1 MATFNLLTWREL
13 TFAFAPRY
21 LPSNF
26 ADVIVSNCTPALL
39 RLLQFF
45 KRPSGRHSPPTS
57 STQGPPSDRVPRPST
72 PGAPEVLE
80 PVVPYT
86 GPDHFTFLPAE
97 ILLEIA
103 SFACA
108 DTQSTYRALLLVS
121 RRLNLLVKF
130 NCLHFVPVRL
140 QCNSHIE
147 NFRLLLE
154 SYPDLVPRVRHL
166 WINTPPRMTAT
177 NAGLNWE
184 DGPSSP
190 AVQVARL
197 CTNIITLSCST
208 PALHYVNFGSSP
220 NVTTPRSLSSEA
232 RWGSVQDSTF
242 KHTKLRELT
251 LLNNFFNWS
260 FFYNDDHRA
269 AVTST
274 VSHLFTQL
282 THLTLLE
289 PMGQDFPVKKFT
301 SLQYFSSEIYP
312 SSAKSNT
319 LDTWVAVTNSRVHVL
334 LAPLPVDVRI
344 TLTIHH
350 TKINRKE
357 EIEMSDSGRSCMVRV
372 GKPTHFQWWADRA
385 RGGDGVW
392 S

>member
-21 LPSNF
+21 VPSLELCRY
-26 ADVIVSNCTPALL
+26 ISTPALL
-39 RLLQFF
+39 RLLQIF
-45 KRPSGRHSPPTS
+45 KRPPRRYSPPTS
-57 STQGPPSDRVPRPST
+57 STRGPPPDCVPRPST
-72 PGAPEVLE
+72 PPAPQVLE

-86 GPDHFTFLPAE
+86 GPDRFTFLPTE

-108 DTQSTYRALLLVS
+108 NSQSTYRALLLVS
-121 RRLNLLVKF
+121 SRLNLLVKF
-130 NCLHFVPVRL
+130 DCLHFVPVRL

-147 NFRLLLE
+147 NFCLLLE

-166 WINTPPRMTAT
+166 WINTPPRMTAS
-177 NAGLNWE
+177 NAGISWE
-184 DGPSSP
+184 DGASSP
-190 AVQVARL
+190 AVRVARL
-197 CTNIITLSCST
+197 CPNIVTLSCST
-208 PALHYVNFGSSP
+208 PVLHYVNFGSSP
-220 NVTTPRSLSSEA
+220 NISMQRWVSSEH
-232 RWGSVQDSTF
+232 GSGGAIQDSTF

-260 FFYNDDHRA
+260 FFYNDDRG
-269 AVTST
+269 AVNST

-289 PMGQDFPVKKFT
+289 PIGQDFPIKKFT
-301 SLQYFSSEIYP
+301 SLQYFSAEIYP
-312 SSAKSNT
+312 PSATSNT
-319 LDTWVAVTNSRVHVL
+319 LDTWAAVTNFRLHVL
-334 LAPLPVDVRI
+334 LAPLPEDVRI
-344 TLTIHH
+344 SLTIHH
-350 TKINRKE
+350 TRVNRKE
-357 EIEMSDSGRSCMVRV
+357 EIEMSDSGRFCMVHV
-372 GKPTHFQWWADRA
+372 GKPPYFQWWADRA

>member
-1 MATFNLLTWREL
+1 MATFNLLTWTEL
-13 TFAFAPRY
+13 MFTFA
-21 LPSNF
+21 S
-26 ADVIVSNCTPALL
+26 
-39 RLLQFF
+39 RLLQIF
-45 KRPSGRHSPPTS
+45 KRPPRRHSPPTS
-57 STQGPPSDRVPRPST
+57 STREPPPDRVPRPST
-72 PGAPEVLE
+72 PATPQVLE
-80 PVVPYT
+80 PVVRYT
-86 GPDHFTFLPAE
+86 GPDHFTLLPTE
-97 ILLEIA
+97 IVLEIA

-108 DTQSTYRALLLVS
+108 DSQSTYRALLLVS

-130 NCLHFVPVRL
+130 DCLHFVPVRL
-140 QCNSHIE
+140 QCSSQIE
-147 NFRLLLE
+147 NFRLLLGL
-154 SYPDLVPRVRHL
+154 YPDLVPRVRHL

-190 AVQVARL
+190 AVRVARL
-197 CTNIITLSCST
+197 CTNIVTLSCST
-208 PALHYVNFGSSP
+208 PVLHYVNFGSSP
-220 NVTTPRSLSSEA
+220 NVTIPRSLSSE
-232 RWGSVQDSTF
+232 RDWGSVQDSTF

-260 FFYNDDHRA
+260 FFYHDDLG

-289 PMGQDFPVKKFT
+289 PIGQDFPVKKFT

-312 SSAKSNT
+312 PSATSNT

-334 LAPLPVDVRI
+334 LAPLPEDARI

-350 TKINRKE
+350 TKVNRKE
-357 EIEMSDSGRSCMVRV
+357 EIEMSNGARFCMVRV

>member
-1 MATFNLLTWREL
+1 MAFDLLTWREL

-26 ADVIVSNCTPALL
+26 ADIIVSNCTPALL
-39 RLLQFF
+39 RLLQIF
-45 KRPSGRHSPPTS
+45 KRSPRRHSPPTS
-57 STQGPPSDRVPRPST
+57 STRGPPPDCVPRPST
-72 PGAPEVLE
+72 PPAPQVLE

-86 GPDHFTFLPAE
+86 GPDHFTFLPTE

-108 DTQSTYRALLLVS
+108 DSQSAYRALLLVS
-121 RRLNLLVKF
+121 RRLNLVVKF
-130 NCLHFVPVRL
+130 DCLHFVPVRL

-147 NFRLLLE
+147 KFRLLLML
-154 SYPDLVPRVRHL
+154 YPDLIPRVRHL

-177 NAGLNWE
+177 NAGLTWE

-190 AVQVARL
+190 AVRVARL
-197 CTNIITLSCST
+197 CTNIVTLSCST
-208 PALHYVNFGSSP
+208 PVLHYVNFGSSP
-220 NVTTPRSLSSEA
+220 NILIPRSLSSECG
-232 RWGSVQDSTF
+232 WGSVQDSTF

-260 FFYNDDHRA
+260 FFFDDDRGT
-269 AVTST
+269 VNST

-289 PMGQDFPVKKFT
+289 PIGQDFPVKKFT
-301 SLQYFSSEIYP
+301 SLQYFSAEIYP
-312 SSAKSNT
+312 PCSTSNT
-319 LDTWVAVTNSRVHVL
+319 LDTGVAVTNSRIHVL
-334 LAPLPVDVRI
+334 LAPLPEDVRI
-344 TLTIHH
+344 TLIIYH

-357 EIEMSDSGRSCMVRV
+357 EIEMSDSGRFFTVRV
-372 GKPTHFQWWADRA
+372 GKPTYFQWWADRA
-385 RGGDGVW
+385 RGGDGLW

>member
-1 MATFNLLTWREL
+1 MAIFNLPTWREL
-13 TFAFAPRY
+13 TFAFAPR
-21 LPSNF
+21 
-26 ADVIVSNCTPALL
+26 
-39 RLLQFF
+39 LLQLF
-45 KRPSGRHSPPTS
+45 KRTPRRHSPPTS
-57 STQGPPSDRVPRPST
+57 STRGPPPDRVPCPST
-72 PGAPEVLE
+72 PPAPQVLE
-80 PVVPYT
+80 TVLPYT
-86 GPDHFTFLPAE
+86 GPDHFTLLPTE

-108 DTQSTYRALLLVS
+108 DSQSTYRALLLVS

-130 NCLHFVPVRL
+130 DCLPFVPVRL

-147 NFRLLLE
+147 NFRLLLV

-166 WINTPPRMTAT
+166 WMNTPPRMTAT
-177 NAGLNWE
+177 NAGLTWE
-184 DGPSSP
+184 DSPSSP
-190 AVQVARL
+190 AVRVARL
-197 CTNIITLSCST
+197 CTNIVTLSCST
-208 PALHYVNFGSSP
+208 PVLHYVYFGSSM
-220 NVTTPRSLSSEA
+220 NISVPRLLSSEGG
-232 RWGSVQDSTF
+232 WGSNQDSTF

-260 FFYNDDHRA
+260 FFFNDDRG
-269 AVTST
+269 AVKTT

-289 PMGQDFPVKKFT
+289 PIGQDFPVKRFT
-301 SLQYFSSEIYP
+301 SLQCFSAEIYP
-312 SSAKSNT
+312 PSPTSNT

-334 LAPLPVDVRI
+334 LAPLPEDVRI

-350 TKINRKE
+350 TKVYRKE
-357 EIEMSDSGRSCMVRV
+357 EIDMSNSGRFCMVRV
-372 GKPTHFQWWADRA
+372 GKPTYFQWWADRA